1 MNSSDE
7 FAQLYS
13 VLATLAAKNKANP
26 NKEDQVVVNIPLAA
40 PIAKVEPTKVEPNK
54 KVEPTKVEPNKKVE
68 PTKVEPNKKVEPTK
82 VEPNKKVLAKRPIIM
97 DDDDDEEED
106 EVEAIHVLEPVEPQD
121 RRVLQC
127 KSCLKVCPSEGSL
140 IVHYDKS
147 LPCRTWVFLP
157 EQDKTPPPNKPI
169 HMYMDD
175 FLHDVITGPIE
186 NQCIF
191 CKTRFKSTGNHHKH
205 YYNSV
210 ACNRL
215 AFYEFKK
222 KWLSDKI

>member
-7 FAQLYS
+7 FTELYR

-26 NKEDQVVVNIPLAA
+26 NKEEQVVVNIPLAA
-40 PIAKVEPTKVEPNK
+40 PPIKQVAAPPIKQVAAPPIKQVAAPPIKQVAAPIKNK
-54 KVEPTKVEPNKKVE
+54 I
-68 PTKVEPNKKVEPTK
+68 
-82 VEPNKKVLAKRPIIM
+82 VLAKRPIII
-97 DDDDDEEED
+97 DDEDEEDEEDDEEDKIE
-106 EVEAIHVLEPVEPQD
+106 ELHVAEPAESKD

-147 LPCRTWVFLP
+147 LPCRTWVYLP
-157 EQDKTPPPNKPI
+157 EQEKTPPPTKPI
-169 HMYMDD
+169 HMYMDE

-191 CKTRFKSTGNHHKH
+191 CKTRFKNTGNHHKH